1 MSFHNKAIIL
11 TGATSAL
18 GQAVAKQLSK
28 LGTKLALV
36 DRNQALLS
44 QLQNEIVQQ
53 GGEAFIITNDFQ
65 AESAAEEVVTNA
77 SALIGELDI
86 LINIASDLSIT
97 SFETQPAAQLA
108 QKMYALS
115 IIPMMM
121 CQAVLPILLS
131 QQAGHIVNIGNVYG
145 ALGLSDTACNSANTQ
160 ALIGFSQALDREYH
174 SQGIK
179 VSFLGARPIKTEMLD
194 SQQLKRAQEKNIAIE
209 APVKVANTV
218 IDAIHQGKKLHYLGQ
233 PESVLI
239 WLYHIAPALGAYLI
253 NKRFQAELES

>member
-28 LGTKLALV
+28 LGTKLALI
-36 DRNQALLS
+36 DRNHAALS

-53 GGEAFIITNDFQ
+53 GGEAFIVANDFQ
-65 AESAAEEVVTNA
+65 AENAAEEVITNA

-86 LINIASDLSIT
+86 LINITSDLSVT
-97 SFETQPAAQLA
+97 NFATQHAAELA
-108 QKMYALS
+108 QKMYAQS

-121 CQAVLPILLS
+121 CQAVLPVLLS
-131 QQAGHIVNIGNVYG
+131 KQAGHMVNIGNLYG
-145 ALGLSDTACNSANTQ
+145 ALGLTETACSSANTQ
-160 ALIGFSQALDREYH
+160 ALIGFSQALDREHH

-179 VSFLGARPIKTEMLD
+179 VSFIGARPVKTAMLD
-194 SQQLKRAQEKNIAIE
+194 DQQLKRAQDKKIIID
-209 APVKVANTV
+209 APVKVANAV

-233 PESVLI
+233 PESILI
-239 WLYHIAPALGAYLI
+239 WLNRIAPGLGAYFI
-253 NKRFQAELES
+253 HKRYQSDLEA